1 MKKALLLFTAA
12 LAAFT
17 AQAQHKLLFEEK
29 TAEAYLLKYGTGS
42 GASQAQLNSIINIL
56 KENQVTTRS
65 GRPPRTPEFT
75 LRFEQQAQVA
85 DAGDKLQLKVQVAK
99 VQVSGSTDYKGFD
112 LGDAL
117 LPDKYKAKVQLLN
130 AKNEVVQVYDRT
142 VALKPNGVAL
152 LQEQLPDTAA
162 HQNYK
167 LQVVEEQV
175 EYTAVDVQQ
184 LREQLNLV
192 RAYFAAD
199 ANVLQ
204 ALKEVALIL
213 PDDIDRLPLHDRK
226 LHELEKQYELLKK
239 ENYTEKL
246 NLKQQDPQRLKYKME
261 QLGQVLGERRKA
273 VNYTLA
279 TIHEHFY
286 NRGVS
291 LLNNGNGSVAQ
302 TYFAKSVEANP
313 NFAPAHVQLARID
326 LHNGY
331 IREATNRT
339 RDVLTRMRV
348 DPQTEQMA
356 LTLAHDIY
364 AAHIIEGNRLT
375 TRGEYHNALEAYAEA
390 RDLCSTIGGLR
401 CSMQALNDGEARAAS
416 GVYRSMV
423 DNGRRLLARN
433 DLQEAERVAQEALVF
448 QREYDYVLHNATE
461 AGDLLNQVKF
471 QCYLSFIDEGKRY
484 LAQQN
489 HRAALGQFEEAL
501 TLEQQYTFRPV
512 QELRLLSQRA
522 AKPVLLAMLGEG
534 YEQAMQNRLSNARQT
549 AADAT
554 AMQERFALVQD
565 AEVASKYKLL
575 RERIFTQECINT
587 QATYDKHFQN
597 AQALVREKKFIAA
610 DQAYEA
616 AIGAAAGMSECG
628 IASFTAKDGKA
639 AIAVAA
645 NYQRKLEEANRLI
658 SRNKYNEAILKY
670 DEARI
675 YYLAQQVNRF
685 GLDHISLFNFG
696 KDHPNQPFTAA
707 VAGYFANQ
715 GEEQVSIQL
724 LSMLLE
730 KGYRKGKTKQ
740 VQQQLGQ
747 QLALKD
753 VQQGQLL
760 DAKVQS
766 VKYSQNNRGLKQLKK
781 AYEKE
786 RKRLGKG

>member
-1 MKKALLLFTAA
+1 MKKALLLFATA
-12 LAAFT
+12 LAAFAAE
-17 AQAQHKLLFEEK
+17 AQTKLLFEEK
-29 TAEAYLLKYGTGS
+29 TAEAYLLKYGSGS
-42 GASQAQLNSIINIL
+42 GSSQAQLNSIINIL
-56 KENQVTTRS
+56 KEHQVTTRS

-142 VALKPNGVAL
+142 VTLKPNGVTL
-152 LQEQLPDTAA
+152 LEEQLPDTAA
-162 HQNYK
+162 NPGYK

-199 ANVLQ
+199 AKVLQ
-204 ALKEVALIL
+204 ALNEVALVL

-226 LHELEKQYELLKK
+226 LHELEEQYEYLKK

-273 VNYTLA
+273 INYTLA

-291 LLNNGNGSVAQ
+291 LLNNGNASVAQ

-326 LHNGY
+326 LRNGY
-331 IREATNRT
+331 IHEATNRT

-356 LTLAHDIY
+356 LALAHDIY
-364 AAHIIEGNRLT
+364 AAHITEGNRFT
-375 TRGEYHNALEAYAEA
+375 TRGEYSYALEAYAEA
-390 RDLCSTIGGLR
+390 RDLFSTIGGLR
-401 CSMQALNDGEARAAS
+401 CSMQALNDGEARAAN

-423 DNGRRLLARN
+423 ENGTRLLSRH
-433 DLQEAERVAQEALVF
+433 DLQEAERVAQEALGF

-461 AGDLLNQVKF
+461 ANDLLNQVKF
-471 QCYLSFIDEGKRY
+471 QYYLGFIDEGKRF

-501 TLEQQYTFRPV
+501 ALEQQYTFRPV
-512 QELRLLSQRA
+512 QELRQLSQRA
-522 AKPVLLAMLGEG
+522 AKPVLLAMLSEG
-534 YEQAMQNRLSNARQT
+534 YEQAMQNRLGNARQT

-565 AEVASKYKLL
+565 VEVQSKYRLL
-575 RERIFTQECINT
+575 RERIFTQECVNT
-587 QATYDKHFQN
+587 QAAYDKHFQN

-616 AIGAAAGMSECG
+616 AIKAAEGMSECG
-628 IASFTAKDGKA
+628 VATFTATDGRA
-639 AIAVAA
+639 AIAAAA
-645 NYQRKLEEANRLI
+645 NYQRKLEETSRLI
-658 SRNKYNEAILKY
+658 SRNKYSEAILKY
-670 DEARI
+670 EEART
-675 YYLAQQVNRF
+675 YYLAQQVNKF
-685 GLDHISLFNFG
+685 GLDHISLFNFA
-696 KDHPNQPFTAA
+696 KDHPKLPFTAA
-707 VAGYFANQ
+707 VVGHYANE
-715 GEEQVSIQL
+715 GEEQVSVQL
-724 LSMLLE
+724 LSVLLE
-730 KGYRKGKTKQ
+730 KGYRKGKTKK

-753 VQQGQLL
+753 VQQGQLQ
-760 DAKVQS
+760 DAKILS
-766 VKYSQNNRGLKQLKK
+766 VKYSQNNRALKQLKK

-786 RKRLGKG
+786 RKRLAKG

>member
-1 MKKALLLFTAA
+1 MKKTLLLFAI
-12 LAAFT
+12 AFVT
-17 AQAQHKLLFEEK
+17 FSAEAQTKLLFEEK

-42 GASQAQLNSIINIL
+42 GGSQAQLNSIINIL

-75 LRFEQQAQVA
+75 LRFEQQAQIS
-85 DAGDKLQLKVQVAK
+85 DAGDKLQLKVQVTN

-112 LGDAL
+112 LADAL
-117 LPDKYKAKVQLLN
+117 LPEKYKAKVQLLN
-130 AKNEVVQVYDRT
+130 ARNEVVQVYDRT
-142 VALKPNGVAL
+142 VTLKPNGVAL

-162 HQNYK
+162 NQNYK

-184 LREQLNLV
+184 LRDQLSLV

-199 ANVLQ
+199 SKVQQ
-204 ALKEVALIL
+204 ALKEVAQVL
-213 PDDIDRLPLHDRK
+213 PDDLDRLPLHDRK
-226 LHELEKQYELLKK
+226 LHELEKQYESLKK

-246 NLKQQDPQRLKYKME
+246 NLKQQDPQRLKYKMD
-261 QLGQVLGERRKA
+261 QLQQVLQERRKA

-291 LLNNGNGSVAQ
+291 LLNNGNASVAQ
-302 TYFAKSVEANP
+302 TYFAKSAEANP
-313 NFAPAHVQLARID
+313 SFAPAHVQLARID
-326 LHNGY
+326 LRNGY
-331 IREATNRT
+331 IREAANRT

-356 LTLAHDIY
+356 LALAHDIY
-364 AAHIIEGNRLT
+364 AAHITEGNRFT
-375 TRGEYHNALEAYAEA
+375 TRGEYSFALEAYAEA

-401 CSMQALNDGEARAAS
+401 CNMQALNDGEARAAG

-423 DNGRRLLARN
+423 ENGKRLLSRN
-433 DLQEAERVAQEALVF
+433 DLQEAERVAREALGF

-461 AGDLLNQVKF
+461 AGDLLSQVKF
-471 QCYLSFIDEGKRY
+471 QYYLGHIDEGKRY

-501 TLEQQYTFRPV
+501 TLEQQYPFRPV
-512 QELRLLSQRA
+512 QELRQLSQRT

-534 YEQAMQNRLSNARQT
+534 YELAMQNRLSNARQT
-549 AADAT
+549 AAEAT
-554 AMQERFALVQD
+554 AMQERYALVQD
-565 AEVASKYKLL
+565 AEVRSKYNLL

-587 QATYDKHFQN
+587 QAEYDKHFQN

-616 AIGAAAGMSECG
+616 AIRSAEGMPECG
-628 IASFTAKDGKA
+628 IATFTATDGRA

-645 NYQRKLEEANRLI
+645 AYQRKLEEASHLI
-658 SRNKYNEAILKY
+658 SRNNYSAAILKY
-670 DEARI
+670 EEART

-685 GLDHISLFNFG
+685 GLDHISLFNFA
-696 KDHPNQPFTAA
+696 KDHPKQAFTAA
-707 VAGYFANQ
+707 VVGYYANE
-715 GEEQVSIQL
+715 GEEQASIQL
-724 LSMLLE
+724 LAQLLE
-730 KGYRKGKTKQ
+730 KGYRTGKTRK

-753 VQQGQLL
+753 TRQEQLQ
-760 DAKVQS
+760 DAKILS
-766 VKYSQNNRGLKQLKK
+766 VKYSQNNPELKQLRKT
-781 AYEKE
+781 YEKE
-786 RKRLGKG
+786 RKRLAKG

>member
-1 MKKALLLFTAA
+1 MKKALLLIAIAF
-12 LAAFT
+12 AAFT
-17 AQAQHKLLFEEK
+17 AQAQTKLLFEEK
-29 TAEAYLLKYGTGS
+29 TAEAYLLKYGSGS
-42 GASQAQLNSIINIL
+42 GDSQAQLNSIINIL

-75 LRFEQQAQVA
+75 LRFEQQAQIT
-85 DAGDKLQLKVQVAK
+85 DAGDKLQLKMQVAK

-112 LGDAL
+112 LADAL
-117 LPDKYKAKVQLLN
+117 LPEKYRAKVQLLN
-130 AKNEVVQVYDRT
+130 ARNEVVQVYDRT
-142 VALKPNGVAL
+142 VTLQPSGVAL

-162 HQNYK
+162 NQNYK
-167 LQVVEEQV
+167 LQVVEDQV

-184 LREQLNLV
+184 LRDQLSLV
-192 RAYFAAD
+192 RAYFVAD
-199 ANVLQ
+199 SKVQ
-204 ALKEVALIL
+204 HALKEVALVL
-213 PDDIDRLPLHDRK
+213 PDDLDRLPLHDRK
-226 LHELEKQYELLKK
+226 LHELEKQYESLKK
-239 ENYTEKL
+239 ENYSEKL

-261 QLGQVLGERRKA
+261 QLQQVLQERRKA

-291 LLNNGNGSVAQ
+291 LLNNGNASVAQ

-326 LHNGY
+326 LRNGY

-356 LTLAHDIY
+356 LALGHDIY
-364 AAHIIEGNRLT
+364 AAHITEGNRFI
-375 TRGEYHNALEAYAEA
+375 TRGEYSFALESYAEA

-401 CSMQALNDGEARAAS
+401 CNMQALNDGEARAAG

-423 DNGRRLLARN
+423 ENGKRLLSRN
-433 DLQEAERVAQEALVF
+433 DLQEAERVTREALSF

-461 AGDLLNQVKF
+461 AGDLLSQVKF
-471 QCYLSFIDEGKRY
+471 QYYLAFIDEGKRY

-489 HRAALGQFEEAL
+489 HRAALTQFEEAL

-512 QELRLLSQRA
+512 QELRQLSQRA
-522 AKPVLLAMLGEG
+522 AKPVLLAMLGQG
-534 YEQAMQNRLSNARQT
+534 YELAMQNRLSNARQT
-549 AADAT
+549 AAEAT
-554 AMQERFALVQD
+554 AMQERYALVQD
-565 AEVASKYKLL
+565 TEVRSKYNLL

-587 QATYDKHFQN
+587 QADYEKHFQN

-616 AIGAAAGMSECG
+616 AIRSAEGMPECG
-628 IASFTAKDGKA
+628 IATFTATDGRA

-645 NYQRKLEEANRLI
+645 AYQRKLEEASHLI
-658 SRNKYNEAILKY
+658 SRNNYSAAILKY
-670 DEARI
+670 EEART

-685 GLDHISLFNFG
+685 GLDHISLFNFA
-696 KDHPNQPFTAA
+696 KDHPKQAFTAA
-707 VAGYFANQ
+707 VVGYYANE
-715 GEEQVSIQL
+715 GEEQASIQL
-724 LSMLLE
+724 LAQLLE
-730 KGYRKGKTKQ
+730 KGYRTGKTRK

-753 VQQGQLL
+753 TRQEQLQ
-760 DAKVQS
+760 DAKILS
-766 VKYSQNNRGLKQLKK
+766 VKYSQNNPELKQLRKT
-781 AYEKE
+781 YEKE
-786 RKRLGKG
+786 RKRLAKG